1 MSIHVEEECEM
12 PYNFSLIEKGIY
24 RSSFPRTKNIGF
36 IKRLK
41 LKTVVSLVPEDYPR
55 QLVDFYEKEG
65 IKLVSIGVDGN
76 KGPFKA
82 IGSEMFIEAVS
93 VVLNPSNHP
102 ILIHCNKGKHRTGC
116 VVACVRRS
124 KGWSLASALNEYI
137 LFSCPKSRL
146 EDQRYIEAFD
156 PTAVVK

>member
-1 MSIHVEEECEM
+1 M
-12 PYNFSLIEKGIY
+12 PYNFSLVDRGIY

-41 LKTVVSLVPEDYPR
+41 LKTVVSLVPEDYPS
-55 QLVDFYEKEG
+55 QLVDFYEREG
-65 IKLVSIGVDGN
+65 IKLISIGVDGN
-76 KGPFKA
+76 KGPFKS
-82 IGSEMFIEAVS
+82 IGVELFSHAVA
-93 VVLNPSNHP
+93 VVLDPSNHP

-116 VVACVRRS
+116 VVACVRRT

-137 LFSCPKSRL
+137 LFSAPKSRL

-156 PTAVVK
+156 PIVAAKKILKAEVRS